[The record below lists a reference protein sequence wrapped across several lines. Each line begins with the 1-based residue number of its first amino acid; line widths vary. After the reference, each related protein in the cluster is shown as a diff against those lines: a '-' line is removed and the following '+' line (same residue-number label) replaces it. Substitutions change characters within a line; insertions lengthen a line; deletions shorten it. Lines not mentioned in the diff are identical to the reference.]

1 VAVGEAAATTG
12 EEEATGQPEPAL
24 EVVVCSPEIQDAEPI
39 HSAPMTE
46 ASMSSRGG
54 VELSADDLV
63 DPATVARHLEA
74 VRQAEQWMKVSSRNS
89 WSSKSFSVE
98 YPSDICLSV
107 QDVVERSHEKSSML
121 QGFGDAVLRA
131 EALEDQLV
139 KSWKDAAAMQSKL
152 DTAFAKYHN
161 DIQEM
166 QAKSDDLVR
175 KNKSLC
181 NKNKGTPLVL
191 LSTCWRSRGS
201 LTHFSLF
208 VDLETRVE
216 QLKTSETDLKNLFY
230 WEQEAR
236 QVLELDYK
244 ELAYEC
250 DKHMELRIASD
261 RDLINCYKSL
271 QKLNEDCEKL
281 RAQLKEL
288 EEVALPIAR
297 LLVPHPGGP
306 KIAPLVDRLKEAPS
320 WLAAY
325 VKHLAKSIP
334 NQVLAF
340 MKSYF
345 PKAPVDVV
353 AGGLAANYTD
363 EQYAELLEQMA
374 PIAEQVADKLNLQ

>member
-1 VAVGEAAATTG
+1 MV
-12 EEEATGQPEPAL
+12 L
-24 EVVVCSPEIQDAEPI
+24 
-39 HSAPMTE
+39 
-46 ASMSSRGG
+46 
-54 VELSADDLV
+54 
-63 DPATVARHLEA
+63 
-74 VRQAEQWMKVSSRNS
+74 N
-89 WSSKSFSVE
+89 
-98 YPSDICLSV
+98 V
-107 QDVVERSHEKSSML
+107 QDIVERSREKSSML

-139 KSWKDAAAMQSKL
+139 KSRKHASAMQSKL

-166 QAKSDDLVR
+166 QVKSDDLVQ
-175 KNKSLC
+175 KNKSLR

-201 LTHFSLF
+201 LTRFSLLF
-208 VDLETRVE
+208 AELEARVD
-216 QLKTSETDLKNLFY
+216 QLKASETDLKNLFY
-230 WEQEAR
+230 REQETR
-236 QVLELDYK
+236 QVLD
-244 ELAYEC
+244 AYEC
-250 DKHMELRIASD
+250 DKHMELCIAFD
-261 RDLINCYKSL
+261 RDLVNCYKSL
-271 QKLNEDCEKL
+271 QKLNEDCERL

-288 EEVALPIAR
+288 KEAALPIAR

-320 WLAAY
+320 RLAAY

-345 PKAPVDVV
+345 PKALVDVV
-353 AGGLAANYTD
+353 AGGVAANCTD